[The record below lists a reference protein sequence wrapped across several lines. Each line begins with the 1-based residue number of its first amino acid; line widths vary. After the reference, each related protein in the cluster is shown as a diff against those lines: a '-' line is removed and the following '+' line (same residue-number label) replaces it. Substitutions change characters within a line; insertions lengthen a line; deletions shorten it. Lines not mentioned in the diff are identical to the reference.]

1 MSQYVNN
8 PEAAK
13 EYLPRYKVIYAILTV
28 CFIIFTARLWYL
40 QMIKGNELREFSE
53 KNRIKEIKVTAPR
66 GIIFDRDG
74 KILVE
79 NLAAYDAVILPQYVD
94 NLEETAQ
101 AVGSTLKIEPEKIL
115 TTVIKKKKVL
125 GPFAVVRVKENLTL
139 DEVFLI
145 QRMRIEYP
153 GVEVRENIIRSYPL
167 GENGAQLFGYVSEV
181 SKKQIPELNLK
192 YKDIFT
198 FAQGDVIGKSGVEE
212 LLDVELRGKDGY
224 SFLQVDAHGR
234 EISHSENKILGQ
246 QIKDVETTPGLN
258 VQLTIDK
265 DVQEAAY
272 KAFYEGQRIGAIIAM
287 KSNGEVLAWV
297 STPSFDPNQFAAGFS
312 SKFWSKLINDPFKPL
327 RNKVIQD
334 HTSPGS
340 TFKPFVAIT
349 ALENNVITPEKIIMA
364 PGSIKFGNRV
374 YHDHYKPGF
383 GAITVFEALERSSNV
398 FFYKM
403 GIDLGIERMFNT
415 ISLFG
420 LGQKSGIELRRENS
434 GTLPNSDWK
443 KSTIGEEWQLGENLS
458 TAIGQGFVSV
468 TPIQMAV
475 AYNAIGTEGKVVKPF
490 LIKKIID
497 PRGQVL
503 KENLPTEIR
512 DLQQKQ
518 PNGIQIKQSTFKT
531 VKEAMRRVVNG
542 SRGTARNYKIP
553 EFEMG
558 GKTGTTQV
566 RSFAS
571 DDIYT
576 ECTMR
581 PLHLRHHGWFVAFA
595 PIENPEI
602 TVAVLAEHACHG
614 ASGAAPIVR
623 DIVAA
628 YIKKQHPD
636 IYTKIAS
643 RFEKKIGT
651 DEKPAVETEGE

>member
-1 MSQYVNN
+1 
-8 PEAAK
+8 
-13 EYLPRYKVIYAILTV
+13 
-28 CFIIFTARLWYL
+28 
-40 QMIKGNELREFSE
+40 MIKGNELRDFSE
-53 KNRIKEIKVTAPR
+53 KNRIKEIKVMAPR
-66 GIIFDRDG
+66 GVIFDRDG

-79 NLAAYDAVILPQYVD
+79 NLAAYDAVILPQYVE
-94 NLEETAQ
+94 NLEDTSQ
-101 AVGSTLKIEPEKIL
+101 AVGATLKIEPD
-115 TTVIKKKKVL
+115 KVL
-125 GPFAVVRVKENLTL
+125 STVLKRKKAMGSFPVVKIKENLTL

-145 QRMRIEYP
+145 QRMRMDYP
-153 GVEVRENIIRSYPL
+153 GVEVRENTIRSYPL
-167 GENGAQLFGYVSEV
+167 KENGAQLFGYVSEV

-192 YKDIFT
+192 FKDIFT
-198 FAQGDVIGKSGVEE
+198 FSQGDIIGKSGVEE

-246 QIKDVETTPGLN
+246 KIKNIETTPGLN
-258 VQLTIDK
+258 IQLTIDK
-265 DVQEAAY
+265 DIQEAAY
-272 KAFYEGQRIGAIIAM
+272 KSFSDMQRIGAILVM
-287 KSNGEVLAWV
+287 KSNGEILAWV

-312 SKFWSKLINDPFKPL
+312 NKFWSKLINDPFKPL

-340 TFKPFVAIT
+340 TFKPLVAIT
-349 ALENNVITPEKIIMA
+349 ALENNIITPQKIVIA

-383 GAITVFEALERSSNV
+383 GPITVFEAIERSSNV

-403 GIDLGIERMFNT
+403 GIELGIEKMFNY

-420 LGQKSGIELRRENS
+420 LGQKSGIELRRENN
-434 GTLPNSDWK
+434 GTLPNSEWK
-443 KSTIGEEWQLGENLS
+443 KATIGEEWQPGENLS

-468 TPIQMAV
+468 TPMQMAV

-490 LIKKIID
+490 VIKKIID

-503 KENLPTEIR
+503 KENLPIEIR

-518 PNGIQIKQSTFKT
+518 PNGVQIKQSTFKT

-542 SRGTARNYKIP
+542 NRGTARNYKIP

-566 RSFAS
+566 RSFSS
-571 DDIYT
+571 DDLYT
-576 ECTMR
+576 DCSMR

-602 TVAVLAEHACHG
+602 TIAVLAEHACHG
-614 ASGAAPIVR
+614 ASGAAPVAR

-628 YIKKQHPD
+628 YLKKQHPD
-636 IYTKIAS
+636 IYAKISS
-643 RFEKKIGT
+643 RFEKKI
-651 DEKPAVETEGE
+651 DEQPVVETEGE